1 MTRQLFLIL
10 PLLVSSF
17 PLVAETPKELKIEEN
32 TPAKALRVGGSYK
45 VTSIEKKEDGLYR
58 IEFTSLVQS
67 GVFDRI
73 VLVSD
78 HVHVRVEKDAE
89 IRISAEILKGYGDW
103 AEASQVL
110 LFLPVGDTTQKIWML
125 SANSSFSRLNG
136 SRYLEMHSPASDYS
150 VL

>member
-1 MTRQLFLIL
+1 MFRQLFTLAIAF
-10 PLLVSSF
+10 SSLSLF
-17 PLVAETPKELKIEEN
+17 AEATREIRIEKSS
-32 TPAKALRVGGSYK
+32 PAKALRVGGSYK
-45 VTSIEKKEDGLYR
+45 VSAIEKKADGLYH
-58 IEFTSLVQS
+58 IEFTSLVRS

-78 HVHVRVEKDAE
+78 HVHVRVEKGAE
-89 IRISAEILKGYGDW
+89 IRISAEIAKGHGEW

-125 SANSSFSRLNG
+125 SANSTFDRLNG